1 MNTNPILWGSLDVP
15 AGTRFGTLPSQHIVF
30 AQGPMPEALAPSARL
45 VRWQPPA
52 GARPW
57 GLRGWRI
64 GQHLDIAARQLVPC
78 ALVVRGRLSMQGPG
92 RIEGDVRARGPLR
105 LGAGIHVQGNLFSE
119 QDIWL
124 DEGCHV
130 SGLVRAEGRLHL
142 SPGVVIGQ
150 PDRPVSVCA
159 DVIDVH
165 GPVHLHGSIEAR
177 LHGSVF
183 AGRSASAHGA
193 SAQSAAA

>member
-1 MNTNPILWGSLDVP
+1 MNNDPILRGVLNVP
-15 AGTRFGTLPSQHIVF
+15 AGAHFGTLPSQHIVF
-30 AQGPMPEALAPSARL
+30 AEGPMPAALPPSVRL
-45 VRWQPPA
+45 TRWQPPPE
-52 GARPW
+52 ARPW

-64 GQHLDIAARQLVPC
+64 GQHLDIAERQLVPC
-78 ALVVRGRLSMQGPG
+78 ALVVRGRVSMQGPG
-92 RIEGDVRARGPLR
+92 RIEGDVRARGRLR
-105 LGAGIHVQGNLFSE
+105 LGAGIQVQGNLFSE

-124 DEGCHV
+124 EEGCHV

-150 PDRPVSVCA
+150 PERHVSVCA

-177 LHGSVF
+177 LQGRVLAGGS
-183 AGRSASAHGA
+183 AAMQGSAS
-193 SAQSAAA
+193 QSAAA